1 MGWYGDYTKCPNC
14 GSKNASEMYRN
25 DMLSSY
31 YLICVDCGLHIF
43 APKRLWVVKNSYI
56 DKSVIGKDP
65 QDLDLSEI
73 VDEDRNENIIP
84 EGATID

>member
-1 MGWYGDYTKCPNC
+1 MGWYGNQTKCPHCN
-14 GSKNASEMYRN
+14 SENAYEMFRYDLLN
-25 DMLSSY
+25 SY
-31 YLICVDCGLHIF
+31 YLICVDCGLHLY

-65 QDLDLSEI
+65 QNLNLSKI

-84 EGATID
+84 KGATIN